1 MTKQFQSLRMTVVE
15 DAVIPIVNT
24 LIRKHPDTISL
35 GQGVVYY
42 PPPPAVSDAIKKVM
56 SCTEYHLYGPVAGL
70 DELQTALKD
79 KLQNK
84 NNIVLS
90 DEQCLFITAGANMAF
105 NAVVLALCD
114 PGDEIIV
121 SAPYYFNHKM
131 TIEMCSCKAVIVDTD
146 ENYQPVIAR
155 ITRAITTK
163 TRAIVSISPNNPS
176 GCIYSEQTLG
186 AINALCAEHR
196 IYHISDEAYEDFT
209 DETHTHFSPGSLPD
223 SATHTIS
230 IFSFSKSYGLASWR
244 VGYMVV
250 PYELDAAI
258 HKVQDNIIICPPT
271 VSQFAALEC
280 LKSGAD
286 YVKDR
291 MKQIAA
297 NRELCRSM
305 LGALADKGLIE
316 PPHIEGALYAFITL
330 PDTVCD
336 IATIKKLITD
346 FGVAVIPGYA
356 FGMQHKNCIR
366 VSYGALSTERLE
378 VGLTRLAE
386 GLSEISTQKP

>member
-1 MTKQFQSLRMTVVE
+1 MTKPFQSRRMTIVE

-42 PPPPAVSDAIKKVM
+42 PPPPAVSDATQKVM
-56 SCTEYHLYGPVAGL
+56 SRNDYHLYGPVAGL

-79 KLQNK
+79 KLRSK
-84 NNIVLS
+84 NNIALS

-114 PGDEIIV
+114 PDDEIIIL
-121 SAPYYFNHKM
+121 SPYYFNHKM
-131 TIEMCSCKAVIVDTD
+131 TIEMCSCKAVIVNTD

-155 ITRAITTK
+155 IERAINTK
-163 TRAIVSISPNNPS
+163 TRAVVSISPNNPS
-176 GCIYSEQTLG
+176 GCIYPAQILG
-186 AINALCAEHR
+186 EINALCAEHR

-209 DETHTHFSPGSLPD
+209 DQTHTHFSPGSLPD
-223 SATHTIS
+223 SAMHTIS
-230 IFSFSKSYGLASWR
+230 MFSFSKSYGLASWR
-244 VGYMVV
+244 VGYMVM
-250 PYELDAAI
+250 PCELDAAI
-258 HKVQDNIIICPPT
+258 HKVQDNILICPPT

-291 MKQIAA
+291 MQQIAA

-305 LGALADKGLIE
+305 LGTFADEGLIE
-316 PPHIEGALYAFITL
+316 PPHVEGALYAFIAL
-330 PDTVCD
+330 SDRVCD
-336 IATIKKLITD
+336 MAMTKKLITD

-356 FGMQHKNCIR
+356 FGIQHKNCIR

-378 VGLTRLAE
+378 VGLTRLAK
-386 GLSEISTQKP
+386 GLNSL

>member
-1 MTKQFQSLRMTVVE
+1 MTKQFRSHRMTVVE
-15 DAVIPIVNT
+15 DAVIPLVNA
-24 LIRKHPDTISL
+24 LIRKYPDTISL

-42 PPPPAVSDAIKKVM
+42 PPPPAVSHAIKRVM
-56 SCTEYHLYGPVAGL
+56 SRDEYHLYGPVAGL

-79 KLQNK
+79 KLQSK
-84 NNIVLS
+84 NNIALS

-121 SAPYYFNHKM
+121 LAPYYFNHKM

-146 ENYQPVIAR
+146 ENYQPVVVRIAK
-155 ITRAITTK
+155 AITTK

-176 GCIYSEQTLG
+176 GCIYSAQTLG
-186 AINALCAEHR
+186 AINTLCTEHH

-209 DETHTHFSPGSLPD
+209 DQTHTHFSPGSLPD
-223 SATHTIS
+223 SAMHTIS
-230 IFSFSKSYGLASWR
+230 MFSFSKSYGLASWR
-244 VGYMVV
+244 VGYMVM
-250 PYELDAAI
+250 PCELDSAI
-258 HKVQDNIIICPPT
+258 HKVQDNILICPPT

-280 LKSGAD
+280 LESGAD

-297 NRELCRSM
+297 NRELCRLM
-305 LGALADKGLIE
+305 LGKLADKGLIK
-316 PPHIEGALYAFITL
+316 PPHIEGALYAFIAL
-330 PDTVCD
+330 SDKVCD
-336 IATIKKLITD
+336 ITMIEKLVVD

-356 FGMQHKNCIR
+356 FGTQYHNCIR
-366 VSYGALSTERLE
+366 VSYGALSTERLK
-378 VGLTRLAE
+378 VGLTRLAK
-386 GLSEISTQKP
+386 GLSSL